1 MTEHQPL
8 PIVVIACEIFEDMLK
23 QHLPE
28 DVTEQVTFLEYG
40 LHRVPQKIANTVQF
54 HLDQLQTPSLVVL
67 GYGLCG
73 NGIKGV
79 RSGKH
84 TLLVPRMDD
93 CIAMLLGS
101 RGAYL
106 REFDAVPGTYW
117 LSKGWLESGSHPLK
131 EYQTYSEKYGTEEA
145 EWLMD
150 TQYQHYERL
159 VLVTHTQDDMEQ
171 YRTEAKS
178 VAKFCERWDFGYEEI
193 LGSDRFVK
201 RLAEVAQ
208 DLSKADKEFVIIP
221 PGGEIRMEQFF

>member
-1 MTEHQPL
+1 MTESQRL

-23 QHLPE
+23 KHLPE

-40 LHRVPQKIANTVQF
+40 LHRVPHKIANTVQL
-54 HLDQLQTPSLVVL
+54 HLDRLQKPSLVVL

-73 NGIKGV
+73 NGITGV

-101 RGAYL
+101 RSVYL

-131 EYQTYSEKYGTEEA
+131 EHEEYSEKYGTEDA
-145 EWLMD
+145 AWLMD

-159 VLVTHTQDDMEQ
+159 VLVTHTQDDMKR
-171 YRTEAKS
+171 YRPQAQA
-178 VAKFCERWDFGYEEI
+178 VAEFCERWDFSYEEI

-208 DLSKADKEFVIIP
+208 DLNKTDKEFVIIP

>member
-1 MTEHQPL
+1 MPEQERL
-8 PIVVIACEIFEDMLK
+8 PIVVIACEIFEEMLK

-28 DVTEQVTFLEYG
+28 EVTAQVTFLEYG
-40 LHRVPQKIANTVQF
+40 LHRVPNKIANTVQM
-54 HLDQLQTPSLVVL
+54 HLDKLQAPSLVVL

-79 RSGKH
+79 RAGKH

-101 RGAYL
+101 RSAYL
-106 REFDAVPGTYW
+106 RQFSAVPGTYW

-131 EYQTYSEKYGTEEA
+131 EYEEYSEKYGPEDA
-145 EWLMD
+145 EWLLD

-159 VLVTHTQDDMEQ
+159 VLVTHTQDDMER
-171 YRTEAKS
+171 YRPQAQA
-178 VAKFCERWDFGYEEI
+178 VAKFCQRWDFRYEEI

-201 RLAEVAQ
+201 HLAEVAQ
-208 DLSKADKEFVIIP
+208 DLSKADKEFVLIP